1 MTKKMKLQRVSAKLN
16 DTPFLRAPLS
26 GKTSKIQPPPIYEGV
41 GFNLREQSFLML
53 GARAEGIFE
62 ELKKF

>member
-1 MTKKMKLQRVSAKLN
+1 MIKRQIHPTQGERLTKKMKLQRVSAKLN

-41 GFNLREQSFLML
+41 GFNLRE
-53 GARAEGIFE
+53 
-62 ELKKF
+62 